1 MHIIIFALDKEE
13 TMTLY
18 EEPFGRLRPFGVG
31 FDEMFRKLDAIHNQP
46 QGNYPPYNILK
57 LTEDTFVIE
66 IAAAGFSKKDFGI
79 NLKDGSLLV
88 KAETKETNDDLEYLH
103 KGIAARSF
111 ERVFALADHVKV
123 EDATYVDGILAIK
136 LIREIPEEEKPIEI
150 KIK

>member
-1 MHIIIFALDKEE
+1 LHIIIFALDKEE